1 MLDGL
6 RRAFSSLAER
16 FATTQLSLS
25 ELRSILEDFKIQLAA
40 NDVSIEAA
48 EKIVEIIDERL
59 RSLRFPRFS
68 DRGSAIRQIMI
79 DALSSVIIEASPE
92 KLISGIR
99 SKNSSGSGPY
109 VILFVGPNG
118 GGKTTTVAKMALFFK
133 KSGLVPVIACS
144 DTFRAAAIEQL
155 KTLADRI
162 GVKAVSQVYG
172 SDPAAVAVDTI
183 NSARASGSHVVLID
197 TAGRTEVD
205 KNLLEEMR
213 KIKRVAAP
221 DSVIYVGDSLTG
233 NVALEQARQF
243 HSYVGVDY
251 VVLTKF
257 DSDTRGGSAISICYA
272 IGRPIIFVG
281 VGQGLEDLQPFSK
294 EFLISRLF
302 S

>member
-68 DRGSAIRQIMI
+68 DRDSAIRQVMI

>member
-1 MLDGL
+1 
-6 RRAFSSLAER
+6 
-16 FATTQLSLS
+16 
-25 ELRSILEDFKIQLAA
+25 
-40 NDVSIEAA
+40 
-48 EKIVEIIDERL
+48 
-59 RSLRFPRFS
+59 
-68 DRGSAIRQIMI
+68 
-79 DALSSVIIEASPE
+79 LSSVIIEASPE

>member
-6 RRAFSSLAER
+6 RRTFAGLAER
-16 FATTQLSLS
+16 FATTQLSET
-25 ELRSILEDFKIQLAA
+25 ELKSVLEEFKLQLAA

-48 EKIVEIIDERL
+48 EKISELIEERL
-59 RSLRFPRFS
+59 KPLRFPRFS
-68 DRGSAIRQIMI
+68 DRHSAIRQVMI
-79 DALSSVIIEASPE
+79 DALSSVIIEGSPE
-92 KLISGIR
+92 SLISEIKR
-99 SKNSSGSGPY
+99 KNADGSGPY

-118 GGKTTTVAKMALFFK
+118 GGKTTTVAKLALFLK
-133 KSGLVPVIACS
+133 KSGLVPLIACS

-155 KTLADRI
+155 KTLASRI
-162 GVKAVSQVYG
+162 GVKTVSQVYG
-172 SDPAAVAVDTI
+172 SDPAAVAVDAI

-197 TAGRTEVD
+197 TAGRTEID

-213 KIKRVAAP
+213 KIKRVAMP

-272 IGRPIIFVG
+272 IGKPIIFVG
-281 VGQGLEDLQPFSK
+281 VGQGLEDLMPFTR

>member
-16 FATTQLSLS
+16 FSTTQLSPS

-48 EKIVEIIDERL
+48 EKIAEIIDERL

-68 DRGSAIRQIMI
+68 DRGSTIRQVLI
-79 DALSSVIIEASPE
+79 DALSSVIIEESPE
-92 KLISGIR
+92 KLISDIR
-99 SKNSSGSGPY
+99 SKNSRGSGPY

-162 GVKAVSQVYG
+162 GVRAVSQLYG

>member
-68 DRGSAIRQIMI
+68 DRGSAIRQVLI

-155 KTLADRI
+155 KMLADRI

>member
-25 ELRSILEDFKIQLAA
+25 ELKSILEDFKIQLAA

-68 DRGSAIRQIMI
+68 DRDSAIRQVMI

>member
-6 RRAFSSLAER
+6 RRAFTSLAER
-16 FATTQLSLS
+16 FSTTQLSTS

-48 EKIVEIIDERL
+48 EKIAEIIDERL
-59 RSLRFPRFS
+59 RTLRFPRFS
-68 DRGSAIRQIMI
+68 DRGSAIRQVMI
-79 DALSSVIIEASPE
+79 DALSSVIVEASPE
-92 KLISGIR
+92 MLINDIR
-99 SKNSSGSGPY
+99 SKNSSSSGPY

-162 GVKAVSQVYG
+162 GVRTVSQVYG

-183 NSARASGSHVVLID
+183 NSARAGGSHVVLID

-213 KIKRVAAP
+213 KIKRVAVP
-221 DSVIYVGDSLTG
+221 DSTIYVGDSLTG

-243 HSYVGVDY
+243 HSYVGIDY
-251 VVLTKF
+251 VILTKF

-281 VGQGLEDLQPFSK
+281 VGQGLDELLPFSK
-294 EFLISRLF
+294 EFLINRLF

>member
-183 NSARASGSHVVLID
+183 NSARASCSHVVLID